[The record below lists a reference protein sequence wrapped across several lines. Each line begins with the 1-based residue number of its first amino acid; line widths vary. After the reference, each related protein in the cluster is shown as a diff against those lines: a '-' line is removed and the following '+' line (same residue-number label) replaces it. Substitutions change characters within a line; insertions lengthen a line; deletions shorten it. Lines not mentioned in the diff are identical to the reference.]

1 MFLNWH
7 YSCFSATG
15 SLDDVGNTILC
26 FKSLS
31 SKKNNPLIPRN
42 SAPIIIVN
50 TPTYMEFSPLVL
62 ASFMISLAKNALW
75 LLLNARQIFS
85 DYRFAK
91 GISMTMTKTP
101 KTIMLTPQ
109 TIATYRLTLIKSLIV
124 YRAIS

>member
-7 YSCFSATG
+7 YSCFSITG
-15 SLDDVGNTILC
+15 SLEDVGNTILC

-31 SKKNNPLIPRN
+31 SKNINPLIPRN

-50 TPTYMEFSPLVL
+50 TPTYIEFSPLVL
-62 ASFMISLAKNALW
+62 ASLLISFVKKALW
-75 LLLNARQIFS
+75 LLLSARHIFS

-91 GISMTMTKTP
+91 GISITMTKMP
-101 KTIMLTPQ
+101 KTIMLTPHA
-109 TIATYRLTLIKSLIV
+109 IATYRLTFMKSLIV